1 MGEDEVRADDEIRG
15 HDEGRPH
22 QSARGEM
29 RGEERRGQHALEHS
43 REHCYGRGEEKRQV
57 RGPGC
62 CDDQDP
68 PEEGDQGREARDVRP
83 SRHGEGEASKDH
95 RQGFPRESNQGRVL
109 RVSRSAASPAKRLRA
124 CSSTIPFRG
133 IFVSFCTG
141 WLEGTWSFMAFWSHD
156 ARRGRLYVLHICF
169 AEK

>member
-1 MGEDEVRADDEIRG
+1 MG
-15 HDEGRPH
+15 
-22 QSARGEM
+22 
-29 RGEERRGQHALEHS
+29 RGEEGRHPDGPEYS
-43 REHCYGRGEEKRQV
+43 REHCNDRGEEKRQV
-57 RGPGC
+57 RDPGC

-68 PEEGDQGREARDVRP
+68 PEEGDQGGEARDVRP

-124 CSSTIPFRG
+124 CSSSSSSCSSTIPSRG

-156 ARRGRLYVLHICF
+156 ARRGRFYVLHICF
-169 AEK
+169 AER